1 MSDAKQGPVLS
12 EHIQEVQGIFPS
24 DAAMQ
29 DAIGRLTLSGFDRA
43 AISIP
48 AANPAHHEATPTA
61 GAADPHTD
69 DDKRQVRTLQSSMAA
84 TVGAIA
90 AAGATIATGGA
101 AGVAIAAAAGA
112 GLAAGGAVQVAR
124 SVGDTAQSES
134 REEAARAGKLVL
146 AVSVSSAADVA
157 KAEAAM
163 HEAGASRVESVTRTG
178 ASIT

>member
-24 DAAMQ
+24 DASMQ
-29 DAIGRLTLSGFDRA
+29 DAIGKLTRSGFDRA

-48 AANPAHHEATPTA
+48 AANPPSHEATPTA
-61 GAADPHTD
+61 GAADPHTED
-69 DDKRQVRTLQSSMAA
+69 DAAQVRTLQSSMAA

-101 AGVAIAAAAGA
+101 AGLAIAAAAGA
-112 GLAAGGAVQVAR
+112 GLAAGGAVHVVR
-124 SVGDTAQSES
+124 
-134 REEAARAGKLVL
+134 RAGDAAQDTGRDQAALAGQLVL
-146 AVSVSSAADVA
+146 AVNVSSAADVT
-157 KAEAAM
+157 KAEVAM
-163 HEAGASRVESVTRTG
+163 HEAGASRVEAVNRTG